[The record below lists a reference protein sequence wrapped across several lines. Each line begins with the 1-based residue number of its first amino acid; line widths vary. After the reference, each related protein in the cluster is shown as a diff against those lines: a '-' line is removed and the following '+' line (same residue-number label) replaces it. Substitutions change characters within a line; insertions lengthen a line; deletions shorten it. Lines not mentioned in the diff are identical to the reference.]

1 MSMIRL
7 LRLAA
12 AGALLASLA
21 CAALAGT
28 TESFTFGAKSWP
40 GSRDRHY
47 KVYLPDTL
55 ATPAPLV
62 MALHGC
68 QQTEADVLR
77 DWGLTA
83 AADRYGF
90 ILVTPFITSYDGL
103 RNTNCWGFWF
113 DQHRHEGRGEPEDLH
128 GIAREVEGRYG
139 VDPARRYILGLS
151 SGAAMTVVVATTHN
165 EYWAAAASVAGI
177 PYGEDAASVSL
188 SGRCPGRAS
197 FHPVSRVVADMRA
210 ELDDPYPIPLLVI
223 QNERDCTVVQ
233 PAGRNVRDAH
243 LAVFGGP
250 SHDTAA
256 TALASEQ
263 ACAPVFGADYGC
275 RHATYTADGST
286 DSRSLVETLFYDG
299 PLETPNPSDNDHGH
313 YWIGGEHGGN
323 GRWSIRRGPSF
334 PDITWNFFSRH
345 ARDGGGGA
353 PGVPRITLAG
363 ANPMQV
369 RQGEPFVDPG
379 ATATDA
385 EDGALVVA
393 ADCSGVDTSR
403 VGGYACTYSAT
414 DSDANRASATR
425 SIEVVPAN
433 GPAPDCTGVPASP
446 RAHVAAGR
454 ATVRGWFFARAITT
468 GDLRD
473 IGYAWNLW
481 SAVTLYEGA
490 DSQWYAQRPGA
501 CD

>member
-1 MSMIRL
+1 MIRL
-7 LRLAA
+7 SRVAV
-12 AGALLASLA
+12 AGALLTWLA

-28 TESFTFGAKSWP
+28 TESFTFGAKSYA

-151 SGAAMTVVVATTHN
+151 SGAAMAVVAATTHN
-165 EYWAAAASVAGI
+165 EYWAAAASAAGI

-188 SGRCPGRAS
+188 SGQCPGGAT
-197 FHPVSRVVADMRA
+197 FHPISRVVADMRA
-210 ELDDPYPIPLLVI
+210 ELDDAYAIPLLVI
-223 QNERDCTVVQ
+223 QNERDCTVLPQ
-233 PAGRNVRDAH
+233 AGLNLRDVH
-243 LAVFGGP
+243 RAVFGGQ
-250 SHDTAA
+250 SQGTAA
-256 TALASEQ
+256 SEE
-263 ACAPVFGADYGC
+263 ACTPVFGVDYGC
-275 RHATYTADGST
+275 RHAIYTADGT
-286 DSRSLVETLFYDG
+286 TGGRSVVETVLYDG
-299 PLETPNPSDNDHGH
+299 PLATPNPSDNDHGH
-313 YWIGGEHGGN
+313 YWIGGEHGEN

-345 ARDGGGGA
+345 PRGGGA
-353 PGVPRITLAG
+353 DPGAPRITLAG
-363 ANPMQV
+363 ANPMQL
-369 RQGEPFVDPG
+369 RQGETFVDPG
-379 ATATDA
+379 AAATDV
-385 EDGALVVA
+385 EDGPLTVS
-393 ADCSGVDTSR
+393 ADCSGVDPSR
-403 VGGYACTYSAT
+403 VGGYTCTYSAT
-414 DSDANRASATR
+414 DSDGNRVTATR
-425 SIEVVPAN
+425 SVEVVPTN
-433 GPAPDCTGVPASP
+433 GPAPDCTGVTASP

-454 ATVRGWFFARAITT
+454 ASARGWFFARAITT

-473 IGYAWNLW
+473 IGFAWNPW

-490 DSQWYAQRPGA
+490 DERWYAQRPDG